1 MFDFYKCLTKKKTNP
16 FTLPYLIVGV
26 DGPLAKVFIVINLS
40 SPISYFE
47 KLNPKALSTMVWT
60 EI

>member
-1 MFDFYKCLTKKKTNP
+1 MFDFYKCLTKKKTNS

-26 DGPLAKVFIVINLS
+26 DGPLAKVFIVINFS